1 MEGQKTTLELLE
13 EQVEKLKLEND
24 QLRKDKDMYEKWGR
38 ETDAKI
44 MEMVESV
51 KAITTIANMIT
62 KQAKN

>member
-24 QLRKDKDMYEKWGR
+24 QLRKDKDMYEKWWR

-51 KAITTIANMIT
+51 KAITTMANMIT